1 MEQHPELFDDAQL
14 MSKIGLSPKELR
26 KQFPNAGWFRGETLG
41 DTKKNALINTS
52 QIIIE
57 DKGEYG
63 AFVSDAFNNQKR
75 IVNGIGF
82 AFTGNNL
89 YIFDVDKSGFP
100 IPKYQIPINE
110 RNRQLIRDLT
120 NGRTLSNTDEDLA
133 KRLGILELNH
143 DQRRSL
149 LSYFSESA
157 RRNNSNASLV
167 KRANR
172 GQQQDREGINVSNID
187 GESNPD
193 SKEYR
198 RESARIL
205 REIGEI
211 IYNARKDGTFMKAP
225 NGETSNLDPL
235 QWVMVRTKNFKRWF
249 GDWQNDPQN
258 ASKVLDENGEPLVVH
273 HYTDNENLSE
283 FSMNF
288 DNYFSQ
294 TGGTKKAAFFTE
306 DNTEPG
312 TEDNFLTSRKRKLD
326 VFLNIRDLETYHGTK
341 EDLHKQGTSYREV
354 VNKSAEKTG
363 STNGLHFSGFDDNRK
378 TDQDIW
384 VIHDSHQVKSAT
396 DNNGRYSNDNPD
408 IEFLKTPSGEVY
420 GFVYQGEIYMDETKL
435 DPQVPI
441 HEYTH
446 IWDEA
451 VMQSSPRLWER
462 GKRLLRDSNN
472 TVLRKLW
479 NDIAESEAYGKKWQA
494 QGKTAEEIENLIT
507 GEVHARLVGEKGAEL
522 LEQIEKAQGGKGLI
536 TRLKRWMTDV
546 FKHLAKTFGTWTDDA
561 LNELTLDDFINMP
574 LRDFVD
580 GVNPGSY
587 LQNQNKT
594 VNFDAINEAAESGI
608 WTDEAL
614 NELETLAKQ
623 IEDGRHLPKRF
634 SQRESKALK
643 GILAQAEAL
652 VTARSA
658 RDASETQGSDQGYRR
673 QEEDVILDWAA
684 ATGRWKMN

>member
-1 MEQHPELFDDAQL
+1 MEQHPELFDENGNVLQMAVRR
-14 MSKIGLSPKELR
+14 ELY
-26 KQFPNAGWFRGETLG
+26 NSDLTSSE
-41 DTKKNALINTS
+41 KKAIRRYIESLPINTDTS
-52 QIIIE
+52 KGLYIIRNGYVYKFNTSLYQYE
-57 DKGEYG
+57 DNRKLGRDGFEIL
-63 AFVSDAFNNQKR
+63 QKR
-75 IVNGIGF
+75 
-82 AFTGNNL
+82 
-89 YIFDVDKSGFP
+89 D
-100 IPKYQIPINE
+100 
-110 RNRQLIRDLT
+110 IRDLT
-120 NGRTLSNTDEDLA
+120 EQQLQKFEDEYKQGRPIDTILSRIRDEKGSGDDSLYTIENRQA
-133 KRLGILELNH
+133 GRGNVRLDRETSQGEPV
-143 DQRRSL
+143 RRQD
-149 LSYFSESA
+149 
-157 RRNNSNASLV
+157 NSNS
-167 KRANR
+167 R
-172 GQQQDREGINVSNID
+172 SN
-187 GESNPD
+187 
-193 SKEYR
+193 
-198 RESARIL
+198 
-205 REIGEI
+205 
-211 IYNARKDGTFMKAP
+211 
-225 NGETSNLDPL
+225 
-235 QWVMVRTKNFKRWF
+235 
-249 GDWQNDPQN
+249 
-258 ASKVLDENGEPLVVH
+258 
-273 HYTDNENLSE
+273 
-283 FSMNF
+283 
-288 DNYFSQ
+288 
-294 TGGTKKAAFFTE
+294 
-306 DNTEPG
+306 
-312 TEDNFLTSRKRKLD
+312 
-326 VFLNIRDLETYHGTK
+326 
-341 EDLHKQGTSYREV
+341 QGTGEV
-354 VNKSAEKTG
+354 IQE
-363 STNGLHFSGFDDNRK
+363 
-378 TDQDIW
+378 
-384 VIHDSHQVKSAT
+384 
-396 DNNGRYSNDNPD
+396 
-408 IEFLKTPSGEVY
+408 LKTSSGEVY

-479 NDIAESEAYGKKWQA
+479 NDIAESEAHGKKWQA
-494 QGKTAEEIENLIT
+494 QGKIAEEIENLIT

-623 IEDGRHLPKRF
+623 IEDGSHLPKRF